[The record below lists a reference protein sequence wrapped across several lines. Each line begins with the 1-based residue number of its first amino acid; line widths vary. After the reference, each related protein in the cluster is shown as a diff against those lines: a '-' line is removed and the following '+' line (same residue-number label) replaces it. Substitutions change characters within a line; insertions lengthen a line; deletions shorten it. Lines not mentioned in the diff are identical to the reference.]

1 MQTGTQNTV
10 ILILLISE
18 VYFCADTFIEA
29 EYAFKLRKPII
40 PLKMERNYEAR
51 EWLGLILGSKLFFE
65 FTDKYPFE
73 SKMSGLIKE
82 VLSRQRKAIP
92 EKPVISQAAPASTEV
107 SFQFSF

>member
-1 MQTGTQNTV
+1 MTITV
-10 ILILLISE
+10 FEILLISE
-18 VYFCADTFIEA
+18 VYFCADAFLEA

-82 VLSRQRKAIP
+82 VLSRQKKSIP
-92 EKPVISQAAPASTEV
+92 EKPVISNATPASTEV
-107 SFQFSF
+107 SF